1 MILSV
6 DNINAIL
13 GVLSEGKRYAA
24 IITVEDSVGSDL
36 TISGGD
42 YENLFSIDMQLDSGI
57 LRIGSG
63 GDKVVFPNKAGG
75 YAFFHANGV
84 HLNGLTTGLTAS
96 RPATTEEIPVATI
109 SNGTKAMTYV
119 DLIVGAWATST
130 ATP

>member
-1 MILSV
+1 M
-6 DNINAIL
+6 
-13 GVLSEGKRYAA
+13 LSEGKRYAA
-24 IITVEDSVGSDL
+24 IITVEESVGSDL

-42 YENLFSIDMQLDSGI
+42 YENLFSIDMQSDSGI
-57 LRIGSG
+57 LRIGSE

-75 YAFFHANGV
+75 YAFFHANGAV
-84 HLNGLTTGLTAS
+84 HLDGLITES
-96 RPATTEEIPVATI
+96 RRATTEEIPVATI